1 VCVCYVIDRVPATD
15 GVCSDEPNQRSVFLF
30 LFFFFFFFYFILF
43 FLYANSIGIQFL
55 NCLSRIF
62 SRTPEDDTKIPPATS
77 QILFSI
83 LGRTLTRSGG
93 SRWNL
98 QATEMFSYLRLD
110 YSARL
115 TTPPRLKGEKTKII
129 SCDYQRFTDE
139 ILRGGWM
146 DGLPCVQVVNPII
159 DLYSYRQSCGWIS
172 RCR

>member
-30 LFFFFFFFYFILF
+30 LVLF

-55 NCLSRIF
+55 NCFSRIF

-77 QILFSI
+77 QILFLDPGADANSFGGFP
-83 LGRTLTRSGG
+83 LEFAGHGNVQLFTSG
-93 SRWNL
+93 L
-98 QATEMFSYLRLD
+98 LRPT
-110 YSARL
+110 Y
-115 TTPPRLKGEKTKII
+115 TTPAERRKNKNNLVRLSKIYRRDI
-129 SCDYQRFTDE
+129 T
-139 ILRGGWM
+139 GGWM